1 MKKILLTAGAAALLL
16 LASCNKERQCKCTY
30 TEMDNDNSLRFM
42 YVDYGMKCENITEMS
57 EEIHITDST
66 TTPPS
71 HSLRRI
77 EVHKVSCRDY
87 GK

>member
-16 LASCNKERQCKCTY
+16 FASCNKERQCKCTY
-30 TEMDNDNSLRFM
+30 TEMENDNSLRFM

>member
-1 MKKILLTAGAAALLL
+1 MKKILLIASAAVMILF
-16 LASCNKERQCKCTY
+16 ASCNKERQCKCTY
-30 TEMDNDNSLRFM
+30 TELNGDNSLRFM
-42 YVDYGMKCENITEMS
+42 YVDHGMKCENITEMS
-57 EEIHITDST
+57 EEVHVTDST

-77 EVHKVSCRDY
+77 EVHKVSCREY

>member
-1 MKKILLTAGAAALLL
+1 MKKILLTAGVAALLL
-16 LASCNKERQCKCTY
+16 LASCSKERQCKCTY
-30 TEMDNDNSLRFM
+30 TEVENDNSLRFM